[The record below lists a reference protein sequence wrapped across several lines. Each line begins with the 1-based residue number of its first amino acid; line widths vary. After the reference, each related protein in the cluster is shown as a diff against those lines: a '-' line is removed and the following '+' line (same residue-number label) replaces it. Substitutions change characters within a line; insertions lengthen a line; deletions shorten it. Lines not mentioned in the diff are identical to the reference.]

1 MKSKKLE
8 YIVLTTILVISILAM
23 STAVASADVGGKKE
37 IHRYW
42 YADAEKHIDEIHR
55 TVAGY
60 AHYDLGPSFYS
71 NDWDTW
77 HVGSWS
83 DLTADEIAYLDT
95 VTGLSANNWHYID
108 LSTQTV
114 ATTPFQDYSEEIG
127 TETTEEIIYE
137 DLDPYTVLVT
147 HIITTTVTYKD
158 HIYPLIVK
166 VEDDT
171 EGAVPYVVSSDYTGA
186 ERNRFDLTQDVYC
199 YAGNLPDSTNVDI
212 YVVANKD
219 VWNDNNELTDVSG
232 VYETRTTEGDG
243 SIANTKIWSATLTE
257 GDYDIVVDT
266 NQNGEW
272 NTGEPIDSD
281 VDVGFTAVP
290 EFTTIAIPVAAVLGL
305 VFLMS
310 RRSGRS
316 RIRKN

>member
-1 MKSKKLE
+1 MDSKKLS
-8 YIVLTTILVISILAM
+8 YIGLTTILVISILAM
-23 STAVASADVGGKKE
+23 STAVASADGGGKKE
-37 IHRYW
+37 IHRYD
-42 YADAEKHIDEIHR
+42 YVDEEVHIDEIHR

-95 VTGLSANNWHYID
+95 VTGLSAGIWYYID

-114 ATTPFQDYSEEIG
+114 ATTPFEDYSEEIG
-127 TETTEEIIYE
+127 TEVTEEIIYE

-147 HIITTTVTYKD
+147 HIITTTVTYRN
-158 HIYPLIVK
+158 HIYQLIVK

-171 EGAVPYVVSSDYTGA
+171 ESAVPYVVSSDDTGT
-186 ERNRFDLTQDVYC
+186 ERNTFDLPQDVYC
-199 YAGNLPDSTNVDI
+199 YAGNIPAGAVDI
-212 YVVANKD
+212 YVVANQD
-219 VWNDNNELTDVSG
+219 VWNDGDELADVSG
-232 VYETRTTEGDG
+232 GYETETTETDG

-266 NQNGEW
+266 NRNGKW
-272 NTGEPIDSD
+272 NTGEPIDSE
-281 VDVGFTAVP
+281 VDVGLSAVL

-310 RRSGRS
+310 RRSRHS
-316 RIRKN
+316 RRRN